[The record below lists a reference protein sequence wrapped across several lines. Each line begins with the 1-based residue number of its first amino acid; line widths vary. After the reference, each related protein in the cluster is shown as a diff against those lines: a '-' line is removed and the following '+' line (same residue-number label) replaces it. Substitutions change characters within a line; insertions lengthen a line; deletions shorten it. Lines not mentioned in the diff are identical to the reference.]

1 MVKIVI
7 VEDQTVLREA
17 LMHLINSQEDM
28 EVVGSTSDAAKALEL
43 CRNLQPDL
51 VLMDV
56 VTKNNSSG
64 IRYTAEIRREFPQV
78 KIVIITGLP
87 EITFAEEAKKA
98 GAHSYL
104 YKNTEK
110 EHLFY
115 VIRSTMKGIGI
126 YPGPDGFSHF
136 AGKFTEREIAII
148 RFVCQ
153 GLERDEMAKRLEI
166 SESLVKHQITSIL
179 DKSGFD
185 SISKFA
191 IYAVGQGL
199 IVPNL

>member
-7 VEDQTVLREA
+7 VEDQTVLLEA
-17 LMHLINSQEDM
+17 LIYLINSQEDM
-28 EVVGSTSDAAKALEL
+28 EVVGSTSDAVNALEL
-43 CRNLQPDL
+43 CRNLHPDL

-64 IRYTAEIRREFPQV
+64 IRYAAEIRREFPQV

-87 EITFAEEAKKA
+87 EITFVEEAKKA

-126 YPGPDGFSHF
+126 YPGPDDFSYF

-153 GLERDEMAKRLEI
+153 GLERDEIAKKLEI
-166 SESLVKHQITSIL
+166 SESLIKSQITSIL

-191 IYAVGQGL
+191 IYALGQGL